1 MTAQIVISQAALQHL
16 LSRIKEVAARAS
28 ITDDEEF
35 NAYDYCGGN
44 YDDAFAAGVTEGE
57 TLFAQELQEFLDEM
71 DPHD

>member
-16 LSRIKEVAARAS
+16 LSRIKEVAAQTS

-35 NAYDYCGGN
+35 NAYDHCGGN
-44 YDDAFAAGVTEGE
+44 YDDAFEAGMTEGA